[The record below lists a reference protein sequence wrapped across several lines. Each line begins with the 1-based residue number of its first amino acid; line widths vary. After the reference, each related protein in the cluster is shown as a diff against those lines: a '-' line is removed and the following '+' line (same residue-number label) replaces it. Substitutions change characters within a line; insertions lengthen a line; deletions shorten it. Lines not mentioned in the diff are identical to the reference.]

1 MSPGL
6 STAIAG
12 MKVEDRRPS
21 ENRLLSRLV
30 SVGAALALTLAAT
43 LIQSPEALAFTASA
57 PGMETIRRTQ
67 LPPQGQAVLTKIE
80 NGETFQHAKDGS
92 VFGNRERLLPTRKR
106 RFYRE
111 YTVPTPGLNH
121 RGARRI
127 VCGGETP
134 QRPEACYYTEDHYA
148 SFRLIV
154 K

>member
-6 STAIAG
+6 SSAAAD

-21 ENRLLSRLV
+21 ENRLLPRLV
-30 SVGAALALTLAAT
+30 SVSAALVIALVATLA
-43 LIQSPEALAFTASA
+43 QSPEARAFTASA

-127 VCGGETP
+127 VCGGEAP